1 MRESQPAA
9 GTKRRHRRQRLM
21 GLETP
26 FGQVLDLSDSGALL
40 FRKGDEPPAVGSGLS
55 LELADGAERVA
66 LRVRVV
72 RVQALGLRRYE
83 VGVAFL
89 GLDDAQLQLIRLIA
103 AHAAADF
110 SPRAYLAA

>member
-1 MRESQPAA
+1 MRRATESS
-9 GTKRRHRRQRLM
+9 GTNRRHRRQRLM

-40 FRKGDEPPAVGSGLS
+40 FRKGDEPPAVGSELS
-55 LELADGAERVA
+55 LELADGTERVA
-66 LRVRVV
+66 VRARVV
-72 RVQALGLRRYE
+72 RTQALGLRRYE

-89 GLDDAQLQLIRLIA
+89 SLDDAQLGLIRHIA